1 MNEYGYMKVAAAVPE
16 VRIADC
22 RFNAERIVTM
32 MEKASDR
39 GVEVVV
45 FPELSVTGYTCG
57 DLFGQSAL
65 LAAAESAV
73 GVIAEQTA
81 GLSVTGIIGA
91 PVEVNDKLYNCA
103 VVISG
108 GKIEGIVPKSHIPNY
123 SEFYEAP
130 LVRFGV
136 RDRGQLHN
144 LRRPT
149 GRLRL

>member
-22 RFNAERIVTM
+22 QSNAERIVTM

-81 GLSVTGIIGA
+81 GLSVTGIIGT
-91 PVEVNDKLYNCA
+91 PVEVNDKL
-103 VVISG
+103 
-108 GKIEGIVPKSHIPNY
+108 
-123 SEFYEAP
+123 
-130 LVRFGV
+130 
-136 RDRGQLHN
+136 
-144 LRRPT
+144 
-149 GRLRL
+149 